1 MPFEIRP
8 WEAIAENYGCTILLG
23 NGASISISPSFSYAS
38 LLQHA
43 AEQHLLPEDAQRLF
57 EFFQT
62 NDFELVL
69 RIVWQASNVNR
80 SLQIPDQ
87 RTHAAYVSLRD
98 CLIQTVRD
106 IHPEHD
112 QVSAHLPSI
121 YRFLKRFRTVISLNY
136 DLVVY
141 WAMTHGLD
149 IDDQHAF
156 KDCFVGGGA
165 FDDDWQRFRQ
175 PIRGDRSTTLV
186 FYAHGSLVLCRNPV
200 EQELKVHSRDAGL
213 LEAILQLWQSER
225 VVPLFVSEGTW
236 QQKVASIQ
244 NSYYLST
251 VYREVLK
258 SQRDTLVI
266 YGWGFADQD
275 IHLLQRMRDTG
286 INRVAVSVFRGDQA
300 YCNRVFQM
308 IHDTLGA
315 HVEVEFFDSESPGCW
330 THPAQQGLQP
340 IA

>member
-8 WEAIAENYGCTILLG
+8 WNTIADNYGCTILLG
-23 NGASISISPSFSYAS
+23 NGASIAVSPTFSYES

-43 AEQHLLPEDAQRLF
+43 AERHLLSEDSQRLF

-62 NDFELVL
+62 DDFELIL

-80 SLQIPDQ
+80 SLRIPDEQ
-87 RTHAAYVSLRD
+87 TYAAYVSLRD

-106 IHPEHD
+106 IHPEHGA
-112 QVSAHLPSI
+112 VNVHLPSI
-121 YRFLKRFRTVISLNY
+121 YQFLKRFRTVISLNY

-141 WAMTHGLD
+141 WAMTYGLD
-149 IDDQHAF
+149 IHDQHAF
-156 KDCFVGGGA
+156 KDCFVGGGV
-165 FDDDWQRFRQ
+165 FDDGWQRFRQ

-186 FYAHGSLVLCRNPV
+186 FYSHGSLVLCRNLV
-200 EQELKVHSRDAGL
+200 EQESKIHNLQGGL
-213 LEAILQLWQSER
+213 LEAVLQRWQNGE

-258 SQRDTLVI
+258 SQRDTLVV
-266 YGWGFADQD
+266 YGWGFAEQD
-275 IHLLQRMRDTG
+275 IHLLRRMRDTG
-286 INRVAVSVFRGDQA
+286 INRVAVSVFREDQA
-300 YCNRVFQM
+300 YCNRVFQT
-308 IHDTLGA
+308 IRDELGA
-315 HVEVEFFDSESPGCW
+315 HVDVEFFDCESPGCW
-330 THPAQQGLQP
+330 IHA
-340 IA
+340 AD

>member
-8 WEAIAENYGCTILLG
+8 WEAIDENYGCTILLG

-213 LEAILQLWQSER
+213 LEAILQLWKSER

-244 NSYYLST
+244 NSYCLST

-330 THPAQQGLQP
+330 THPAQ
-340 IA
+340 